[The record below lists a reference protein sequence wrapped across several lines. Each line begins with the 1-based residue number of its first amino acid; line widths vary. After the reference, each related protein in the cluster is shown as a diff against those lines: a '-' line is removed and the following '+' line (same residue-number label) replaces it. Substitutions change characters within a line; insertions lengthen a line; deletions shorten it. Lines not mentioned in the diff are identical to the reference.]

1 MSSWI
6 IRVLGLSTAGCVMF
20 AASAAFAAE
29 AVEEV
34 VVTGSYIKRAPEDAP
49 SPVQVLGREE
59 VEAAGRPQIAD
70 FITTLPSV
78 IGSENVTAQEDSV
91 GGAGA
96 ANINIRNLG
105 LASTLV
111 LINGKRVNTGTSLSN
126 RAENFVDINRI
137 PFIMVDNVEIL
148 KDGASA
154 IYGSDAVAGVANFKL
169 RDRFEGFEIQ
179 GFYQDPFRDGDVDFE
194 DTGLPEVW
202 RPAIEPRLDNDYS
215 ETDLGAIWGFGNDT
229 THFVIGANYFERD
242 VLETL
247 DRDFSTQY
255 VLDPALASPSPFNTP
270 GDVLTTFVT
279 VPGLGEIPGGL
290 TFDSSCVGVGY
301 YRIPR
306 VGGLCSTKND
316 LLSRDM
322 YSAEDRLQIMG
333 AFSHDLN
340 DQVEI
345 YGHFGMSENQ
355 VTINQSPS
363 FPATNQ
369 RPYTSANPGFQF
381 EVINGINSVLTTGTA
396 PFGDDVANR
405 PGAFPLPVL
414 SPLLSN
420 PLDPAAVLAEVTTLT
435 FGGIPRNSLSNLLAA
450 NGVPADV
457 NGDGVIEE
465 GEIFTNRNQSV
476 INRETRMFVIGARG
490 DLNDN
495 WSFDASYSYSD
506 EESDTTF
513 YDTVVERLDN
523 ALNGYFGIGCDRN
536 APGQLPGEGLCTW
549 FNPFG
554 SSLLLPDQVVADGN
568 GNLHTLGNDAAYI
581 NALTGE
587 GVTTARTQ
595 LTVLDAVVSTPELLG
610 WTLPGGGVGFAI
622 GAQYRKETYRT
633 GGNELATDFRFPFA
647 FTGPAIPF
655 DADQD
660 IYAVFTEFALPL
672 TEDIEAQL
680 ALRYEDYGSQTGDTL
695 DPKLAVRWQ
704 ALDQL
709 VLRGSVGTSFRG
721 PSLYQQFGRATGLQ
735 FINVPSAEVID
746 ANFGAG
752 ASLANPFGSGTFGR
766 IPTFG
771 TQDLEP
777 EESFNYNLGVIWS
790 PNENLS
796 VSVDYFYYDYD
807 EVIVGNDFIGLAN
820 DCQINW
826 GLAGRPAPQL
836 PDGSFNP
843 AYLAVEACNFRNLD
857 GNAATPDIILD
868 SQGNALSVDASYS
881 NGTQVETSGL
891 DLLARYTIPTDVGT
905 FGATVDL
912 SWYITYDINRAI
924 TPFDTRLNPGE
935 KVDLVGVSEAVLI
948 GRPLPEYKGRL
959 LLDYSN
965 GAHYATANIN
975 YVSDLVEPL
984 SIPANN
990 KIDPHTTVDLSYT
1003 YNFLDWGLQAT
1014 AGAVNVFDT
1023 DPPPA
1028 VSGFNAFE
1036 QTIHDPRGRLWYFRL
1051 RYGF

>member
-1 MSSWI
+1 MNTWI
-6 IRVLGLSTAGCVMF
+6 VRVLGLATAGCF
-20 AASAAFAAE
+20 ALAASAALAAQ

-78 IGSENVTAQEDSV
+78 VGSENVTAQEDSV

-111 LINGKRVNTGTSLSN
+111 LINGKRVNSGTSLSN

-179 GFYQDPFRDGDVDFE
+179 GFYQDPFRDGDNDFE
-194 DTGLPEVW
+194 DTGLPEIYRSAV
-202 RPAIEPRLDNDYS
+202 EPRLDNDYS
-215 ETDLGAIWGFGNDT
+215 ETDIGAIWGFGNDR

-247 DRDFSTQY
+247 DRDFSTEY
-255 VLDPALASPSPFNTP
+255 VLDPALASPSPFNLPADILGATYNAP
-270 GDVLTTFVT
+270 GIGSLPAFV
-279 VPGLGEIPGGL
+279 
-290 TFDSSCVGVGY
+290 FDSSCVALGY
-301 YRIPR
+301 YRTR
-306 VGGLCSTKND
+306 NGGLCSTKTD

-322 YSAEDRLQIMG
+322 YSEEDRLQIMG
-333 AFSHDLN
+333 TFTHDLN
-340 DQVEI
+340 DSVEV
-345 YGHFGMSENQ
+345 YGHFGASENQ

-369 RPYTSANPGFQF
+369 IFYTPNNPGFQF
-381 EVINGINSVLTTGTA
+381 EIINAFTALGTTGTA

-405 PGAFPLPVL
+405 PGGVPIPFL
-414 SPLLSN
+414 PLLGIGID
-420 PLDPAAVLAEVTTLT
+420 PLDPAAILAQTEALS
-435 FGGIPRNSLSNLLAA
+435 FGGVPRPSLANLQTI
-450 NGVPADV
+450 NGVPADI
-457 NGDGVIEE
+457 NGDGVVDDD
-465 GEIFTNRNQSV
+465 EIFFNRNQSV
-476 INRETRMFVIGARG
+476 INRETRIFMVGARG

-495 WSFDASYSYSD
+495 WSFDTSYSYSS

-513 YDTVVERLDN
+513 YDTVVDRLDD
-523 ALNGYFGIGCDRN
+523 ALNGFFGIGCDRN
-536 APGQLPGEGLCTW
+536 APGQNAGEGLCTW

-568 GNLHTLGNDAAYI
+568 GNLHTLGNDPAYV
-581 NALTGE
+581 NALTGQ

-595 LTVLDAVVSTPELLG
+595 LTVLDAVVSTPSLFG
-610 WTLPGGGVGFAI
+610 WELPGGGVGFAF
-622 GAQYRKETYRT
+622 GTQYRKETYRT
-633 GGNELATDFRFPFA
+633 GGNELATDPSFPFA
-647 FTGPAIPF
+647 FTGPTIPF

-660 IYAVFTEFALPL
+660 IYALFTEFALPV
-672 TEDIEAQL
+672 TEDLEVQL
-680 ALRYEDYGSQTGDTL
+680 ALRYEDYGGQTGDTL
-695 DPKLAVRWQ
+695 DPKLAVRWE
-704 ALDQL
+704 AANSL

-735 FINVPSAEVID
+735 FFNPPSQEVID
-746 ANFGAG
+746 ANFDGD
-752 ASLANPFGSGTFGR
+752 PTQTFGSGVFGR

-771 TQDLEP
+771 TEDLEP

-807 EVIVGNDFIGLAN
+807 EVIVGDDFIGLAN

-826 GLAGRPAPQL
+826 GLAGRPQPRDPL
-836 PDGSFNP
+836 TGEFNP
-843 AYLAVEACNFRNLD
+843 DYLAVEACNFRDLD

-868 SQGNALSVDASYS
+868 TQGNPLSVDASYS

-891 DLLARYTIPTDVGT
+891 DLLTRYTMPTDIGT
-905 FGATVDL
+905 FGATLDL
-912 SWYITYDINRAI
+912 SWYITYDINRAV

-959 LLDYSN
+959 LIDYSN
-965 GAHYATANIN
+965 GSHYATANIN

-1003 YNFLDWGLQAT
+1003 YSFTDWGLHAT
-1014 AGAVNVFDT
+1014 AGAVNIFDN